1 MMEIPMNKLTAKTIT
16 LEETNELLAAI
27 ETFKLRQL
35 EFELHQKAL
44 KQAEEAIDAVIAESL
59 KHTPLKWMEGE
70 LVKVNDYNRLYC
82 YLNEDF
88 IRINSPQWEETVN
101 E

>member
-1 MMEIPMNKLTAKTIT
+1 MITSKLTANVIT

-44 KQAEEAIDAVIAESL
+44 KEAEEALDAVIAESL
-59 KHTPLKWMEGE
+59 KHIPLKWMEGE
-70 LVKVNDYNRLYC
+70 LVNVPDYNRLYY
-82 YLNEDF
+82 YLDNEF
-88 IRINSPQWEETVN
+88 TRIHVSKSEEDV
-101 E
+101 

>member
-1 MMEIPMNKLTAKTIT
+1 MCIYISMTIELCDEFFFRVTNKDFNLWDEFNTSRENVLRNNNKL
-16 LEETNELLAAI
+16 
-27 ETFKLRQL
+27 KLY
-35 EFELHQKAL
+35 A
-44 KQAEEAIDAVIAESL
+44 
-59 KHTPLKWMEGE
+59 GE
-70 LVKVNDYNRLYC
+70 WVKVKVNDYNRLYC